1 MTSLASRPPMA
12 YQEPTDE
19 MRSRILDEVLYE
31 IEMFVAL
38 PMDSPQN
45 VLHNALAEAY
55 LLHARVLNEFFQT
68 TQRRGDL
75 VLCAD
80 FGFPPSAI
88 DAMNEIEMRHE
99 KALAHLSYARLNMS
113 GTSKTW
119 LYKNFGT
126 KIRTRILEFLYHLL
140 KKRPIA
146 LSEEQEAR
154 CVAVVQKLVE

>member
-1 MTSLASRPPMA
+1 MTTLSARPTMA
-12 YQEPTDE
+12 YQEPTEE
-19 MRSRILDEVLYE
+19 MKLRIFDEVLYE
-31 IEMFVAL
+31 IEMFVSL

-75 VLCAD
+75 VISAD
-80 FGFPPSAI
+80 FGFPANPI
-88 DAMNEIEMRHE
+88 DPMNEIETRHE
-99 KALAHLSYARLNMS
+99 KALAHLTYSRLTMS

-126 KIRTRILEFLYHLL
+126 KIRTRILEFLYHML
-140 KKRPIA
+140 KKRPLPI
-146 LSEEQEAR
+146 SEEQEAR

>member
-1 MTSLASRPPMA
+1 MAS
-12 YQEPTDE
+12 QEPTDE

-31 IEMFVAL
+31 IEMFVSL
-38 PMDSPQN
+38 PMDNPQN

-68 TQRRGDL
+68 SQRRGDL
-75 VLCAD
+75 VICAD
-80 FGFPPSAI
+80 FGFPPAPL

-99 KALAHLSYARLNMS
+99 KALAHLTYSRLNMS

-140 KKRPIA
+140 KKRP
-146 LSEEQEAR
+146 LPLTEEQQAR
-154 CVAVVQKLVE
+154 CVAIIQQLVE